1 MMDRYHR
8 QRILPEIGSK
18 GQTRLE
24 QAHVAIVGVGAL
36 GTVIA
41 DVLARAGVGRLT
53 LIDRD
58 VVELTNLQRQ
68 TLYEEADAEA
78 GVPKAEAARRKI
90 ARVNSTI
97 HVAALVE
104 DFNAGNALR
113 LLGVDRGEGPAVI
126 VDGLDNF
133 EARYL
138 MNDVAVSEGI
148 GYVYGGAVGTSG
160 MTASFLPHGS
170 PGAAWSEEQATPC
183 LRCVFPEAPPVGS
196 MPTCDTAGVL
206 GALTVTVGALEA
218 AEAIKIVTE
227 DFGAVSRDLIS
238 LELWNRGGIE
248 VRKMSMAGAWRQ
260 GECACCGKKEF
271 SHLRAEANIDAAGAV
286 SLCGRNAVQVQPG
299 GTGQARIDLAVVAE
313 RLRAAAQG
321 GKVMHSP
328 MMLRAEVSEGG
339 VTYEITLFGSGRAI
353 IKGTNDPARGRALY
367 ARYIGL

>member
-1 MMDRYHR
+1 MDRYHR
-8 QRILPEIGSK
+8 QRILPEIGPE
-18 GQTRLE
+18 GQKRLE
-24 QAHVAIVGVGAL
+24 RAHVAIVGVGAL

-97 HVAALVE
+97 QVEALVE

-113 LLGVDRGEGPAVI
+113 LLGIAGDERPAAI

-138 MNDVAVSEGI
+138 MNDIAVSEGI

-160 MTASFLPHGS
+160 MTASFLPHS
-170 PGAAWSEEQATPC
+170 AQATPWSDAEATPC

-206 GALTVTVGALEA
+206 GALTVTVGAIEA
-218 AEAIKIVTE
+218 AEAIKIVTS
-227 DFGAVSRDLIS
+227 DFAAVNRDLIS
-238 LELWNRGGIE
+238 LELWSRGGIE
-248 VRKMSMAGAWRQ
+248 VRKVSMAGAWRA
-260 GECACCGKKEF
+260 GECPCCGKREY
-271 SHLRAEANIDAAGAV
+271 SYLHEEVNVDAAGAV
-286 SLCGRNAVQVQPG
+286 SLCGRNAVQIQPG
-299 GTGQARIDLAVVAE
+299 GTGQARVDLAVIAD

-321 GKVMHSP
+321 GRVMQSP
-328 MMLRAEVSEGG
+328 MMLRAEVSESG

-353 IKGTNDPARGRALY
+353 IKGTSDPARGRALY
-367 ARYIGL
+367 ARYVGV